1 MPSKAKGPAAKK
13 QKTGKDANPFELK
26 VNRRK
31 HAVVDPRRKKTVHNV
46 ASARDRADAL
56 RKQTLMVEY
65 AQQGKANSFVDRR
78 FGEDDEAMPAEDAM
92 LMRYQKEKARR
103 LRKSRQDFSVEEP
116 EELTHMGMALGDE
129 RAGFAPSDSDDGS
142 DSEGERL
149 ERQLDKQNFG
159 GFERRSAAAGSEG
172 GDGGEAVKSKKE
184 VMEEIIAKSK
194 KHKAER
200 KQQKEEKDNLVEAL
214 DEEFKDIAGLL
225 QTKDMPVD
233 PDEPQKE
240 KTAQEEQWDIDAKDY
255 NVTKNLLVD
264 ELRARASDRLKSEE
278 ELAKEERE
286 RLERLEAA
294 RLKRMAGEDVEE
306 EAGQPAVRPALP
318 RPSIPFLAAS
328 SGFA

>member
-1 MPSKAKGPAAKK
+1 
-13 QKTGKDANPFELK
+13 
-26 VNRRK
+26 
-31 HAVVDPRRKKTVHNV
+31 
-46 ASARDRADAL
+46 
-56 RKQTLMVEY
+56 
-65 AQQGKANSFVDRR
+65 
-78 FGEDDEAMPAEDAM
+78 
-92 LMRYQKEKARR
+92 
-103 LRKSRQDFSVEEP
+103 
-116 EELTHMGMALGDE
+116 
-129 RAGFAPSDSDDGS
+129 
-142 DSEGERL
+142 
-149 ERQLDKQNFG
+149 
-159 GFERRSAAAGSEG
+159 
-172 GDGGEAVKSKKE
+172 
-184 VMEEIIAKSK
+184 
-194 KHKAER
+194 
-200 KQQKEEKDNLVEAL
+200 
-214 DEEFKDIAGLL
+214 
-225 QTKDMPVD
+225 MPVD